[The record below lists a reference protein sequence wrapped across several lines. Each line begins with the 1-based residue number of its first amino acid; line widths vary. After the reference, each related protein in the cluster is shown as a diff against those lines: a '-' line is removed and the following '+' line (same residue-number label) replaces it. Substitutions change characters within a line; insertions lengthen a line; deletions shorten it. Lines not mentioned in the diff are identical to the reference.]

1 VLPFAPQQVKWL
13 IAKKKLLNL
22 KERVAQLEICYQV
35 TSLLNSE
42 LNLTKLLDS
51 IMEIARSVMKAD
63 ACSLLLLD
71 EETNELAPPAASLLF
86 FKNREF
92 L

>member
-1 VLPFAPQQVKWL
+1 
-13 IAKKKLLNL
+13 
-22 KERVAQLEICYQV
+22 
-35 TSLLNSE
+35 
-42 LNLTKLLDS
+42 
-51 IMEIARSVMKAD
+51 MEIARSVMQAD

>member
-1 VLPFAPQQVKWL
+1 MADSKEE
-13 IAKKKLLNL
+13 ITGL
-22 KERVAQLEICYQV
+22 KERVTQLETCYQV

-86 FKNREF
+86 FENREF
-92 L
+92 LRHH